1 MTRLVLAKQT
11 ELISNNDGIGT
22 PHDDQL
28 DNTKSIQASNMHNN
42 MTESS
47 PMPISLNRHINKPKN
62 NVVNVSFYQ
71 SSLHFFDKKFC
82 YFVYRV
88 YHRN

>member
-11 ELISNNDGIGT
+11 ELISNNDGNGT

-71 SSLHFFDKKFC
+71 
-82 YFVYRV
+82 
-88 YHRN
+88 